1 MANRLRRLRRPHFI
15 VCGDNPLAYRLVKEL
30 TARSD
35 ERVVAILPSAHHNHG
50 PQIAAQ
56 PGVEVI
62 EAGQLSSEVL
72 EAADLRQ
79 ARAVALVEQDD
90 VGNLQAALRAG
101 EMHPDIRLVV
111 RMFNTSLGRKILT
124 LVSDC
129 TVLSDSEMAAPWFVA
144 AALGELSPNHV
155 RVSGRTLYIAKRQD
169 VDPGQV
175 VCGIVDTH
183 HSGLPRL
190 LPPDEKNADL
200 VLAFAGTSPGDLLR
214 QHRRW
219 PTLVARVL
227 AIRGLLNRTLLIA
240 FAAMVALLTV
250 STILF
255 AVEGDGRW
263 WTALYLTLLDAAGAA
278 QPQPSDSSVNK
289 IVQVLDTLVGISLVP
304 VITASVVGGVVNA
317 KLAGTVGLPRRPLRD
332 HLVVVG
338 LGNVGSRV
346 VGQIH
351 DLGIP
356 VVCVERNPNAPGM
369 ATARR
374 LRVPVIIG
382 DATREDTMRAASA
395 GTSRALLAL
404 TSDDV
409 TNLQVAL
416 HARTLSP
423 ELRVILRLF
432 DGEFAQSVQRKFDL
446 AISRSVSFL
455 AAPAFAAAMFE
466 RQVIDTIAVGRQV
479 LLIAGVPVNAGSALA
494 GRLLGELNELREA
507 KVLALGDTQS
517 SWLNWEPDLTHT
529 LTDKDRVLV
538 VATHTGL
545 GHLLSN
551 SIPAAPEPIV

>member
-1 MANRLRRLRRPHFI
+1 MANRVRRPHFV

-30 TARSD
+30 TARSS
-35 ERVVAILPSAHHNHG
+35 ERVVVILPSAHRNHG
-50 PQIAAQ
+50 PQIAAR
-56 PGVEVI
+56 PGVEII
-62 EAGQLSSEVL
+62 EAEQLSNETL
-72 EAADLRQ
+72 QAADLAQ
-79 ARAVALVEQDD
+79 ARAVALVAQDD
-90 VGNLQAALRAG
+90 VGNLHAALRAG
-101 EMHPDIRLVV
+101 ELRPDIRLVV

-155 RVSGRTLYIAKRQD
+155 RVSGRTLYIANRGD
-169 VDPGQV
+169 VDPTQV

-200 VLAFAGTSPGDLLR
+200 VLAFAGSSPRDLLA

-219 PTLVARVL
+219 PNLVARVL
-227 AIRGLLNRTLLIA
+227 ALRGLLNRTVLIA
-240 FAAMVALLTV
+240 IAAMLSLLAV
-250 STILF
+250 STMLF
-255 AVEGDGRW
+255 AVAGHNSW
-263 WTALYLTLLDAAGAA
+263 WNALYLTLLDAAGAA
-278 QPQPSDSSVNK
+278 QPDTGLTNINK
-289 IVQVLDTLVGISLVP
+289 IIQVLDTLVGIALVP
-304 VITASVVGGVVNA
+304 VITATVVGGVVNA
-317 KLAGTVGLPRRPLRD
+317 KLAGPLGPPRRPLRD
-332 HLVVVG
+332 HMVVVG

-346 VGQIH
+346 LGQIH
-351 DLGIP
+351 DLGIG
-356 VVCVERNPNAPGM
+356 VVGVDRNPNAPGI

-374 LRVPVIIG
+374 LQIPVIIG
-382 DATREDTMRAASA
+382 DASREDTMRAASA
-395 GTSRALLAL
+395 GTSRTLLAL

-416 HARTLSP
+416 HARSLSP
-423 ELRVILRLF
+423 KLRVVLRLF
-432 DGEFAQSVQRKFDL
+432 DGEFAESVQRKFDL

-479 LLIAGVPVNAGSALA
+479 LLIAGVPVSAGSALA
-494 GRLLGELNELREA
+494 GRPLGEVNELREA

-517 SWLNWEPDLTHT
+517 SWLNWAPDLEHT
-529 LTDKDRVLV
+529 LADRDRVLV

-545 GHLLSN
+545 GHLLSS
-551 SIPAAPEPIV
+551 SIPAAVPDPTPTP